1 MVVPAVPEGKYVDVG
16 SGVTLHLHDVPAAEG
31 VPYRGT
37 VLFIHGSGPGAS
49 GWSNFKG
56 NYPALNAAGYRT
68 LVPDMFGY
76 GYSSKPTEGKFF
88 MSDLATQFVGMLDG
102 LGITEKV
109 HLVGNSMGG
118 AVCMRLALD
127 HAARVGKLVL
137 MAPGGLEE
145 RETYM
150 NMLGIKTMLGN
161 LTAGLSRESMRG
173 TFGLQL
179 FNTSLITD
187 EIIEERFQIAETQ
200 PPGLLARL
208 LVKNQEAELANITQD
223 TLCFWGVNDNFCPVS
238 GAAKVAERVP
248 SSRTVIISQ
257 CGHWVMVEYPKL
269 FNETTLRFLN
279 GELG

>member
-1 MVVPAVPEGKYVDVG
+1 
-16 SGVTLHLHDVPAAEG
+16 

-88 MSDLATQFVGMLDG
+88 MADLAVQFVGMLDG

-161 LTAGLSRESMRG
+161 IGAGHTREGMRS

-179 FNTSLITD
+179 FNPALITD
-187 EIIEERFQIAETQ
+187 EIIDERLQIAETQ

-208 LVKNQEAELANITQD
+208 LVKNQEAELANITQE

-248 SSRTVIISQ
+248 NSRTVIISQ

-279 GELG
+279 GDLG